1 MNLREQLIKH
11 EGVRLK
17 PYKDSL
23 GILTIGCG
31 RNLDDVGISYDEALV
46 LLDHD
51 IDNARAGLAKAFPWT
66 NDLDP
71 VRRDALTNM
80 AFNMGIGRL
89 RGFMK
94 MLDALKIGDWQEA
107 SSNALESRWAV
118 QVGNRARELAKQLL
132 TGEYA

>member
-1 MNLREQLIKH
+1 MNLREQLVKH
-11 EGVRLK
+11 EGVKLK
-17 PYKDSL
+17 PYKDTL

-31 RNLDDVGISYDEALV
+31 RNLDDVGISQDEAMT

-51 IDNARAGLAKAFPWT
+51 IDHARADLARAFPWT

-80 AFNMGIGRL
+80 AFNMGLGRL

-94 MLDALKIGDWQEA
+94 MLAALETGDWKEA
-107 SSNALESRWAV
+107 ASQATESRWAV
-118 QVGNRARELAKQLL
+118 QVGDRAKELAKQFL